1 MTVARDWTK
10 TLWPA
15 SYKGVPFWVESDAE
29 EGGRRIVV
37 HQFPMR
43 DDPFLEDLGE
53 DKRTFEVV
61 AYVAS
66 DSADVD
72 AATVVAICLTRG
84 PGILVLPAHGPIRVR
99 GNGAR
104 RYRERDMAGYIAL
117 RLNFIREG
125 AAGALVSVAMLA
137 NRVFLA
143 AESIAGA
150 IAAAFVANVT
160 PANPD
165 FVFDEA
171 VAATQDVLA
180 ALETVRSTEPVEVTA
195 SAAQRNAIQAL
206 FDGAADLIVDP
217 QTIASVPAGVVAV
230 ARALGDALPADRALA
245 AFRSLA
251 VEPSLQANPVGA
263 RYVTPAAAAAA
274 ANRDAANRALRLA
287 ALTAFA
293 EAVARA
299 DLKDRPS
306 GIRLRAEAAELFES
320 ELLDLPASEMDLAR
334 AIGAIRDAVIEYL
347 SRVVLDLAPV
357 LTIEANLSKSSLYW
371 SWRLYADP
379 ARSGELVERNGVVHP
394 SLMPL
399 AFEALAR

>member
-15 SYKGVPFWVESDAE
+15 SYKGVPFWVENDAE

-72 AATVVAICLTRG
+72 ATTVVAICLTRG

-143 AESIAGA
+143 ADAIAGA
-150 IAAAFVANVT
+150 ISAAFVANVT

-171 VAATQDVLA
+171 VAATQDSLA
-180 ALETVRSTEPVEVTA
+180 VLETVRSTEPVEVVA
-195 SAAQRNAIQAL
+195 SGVQRNAIQAL
-206 FDGAADLIVDP
+206 FDGVAGLIADP
-217 QTIASVPAGVVAV
+217 QTIASVPAGIVAI
-230 ARALGDALPADRALA
+230 ARALGDALPADRAIA
-245 AFRSLA
+245 AFRSVA
-251 VEPSLQANPVGA
+251 VEPSLQAYPVSA
-263 RYVTPAAAAAA
+263 RYATPAAAAAA
-274 ANRDAANRALRLA
+274 ANRDAAYRALRLA

-299 DLKDRPS
+299 ELRDRPS

-320 ELLDLPASEMDLAR
+320 ELLDLSATEIDLAR

-347 SRVVLDLAPV
+347 SRMVLDLAPV
-357 LTIEANLSKSSLYW
+357 
-371 SWRLYADP
+371 
-379 ARSGELVERNGVVHP
+379 
-394 SLMPL
+394 
-399 AFEALAR
+399 